1 MRVRYNQTTTEITL
15 KNEQLFMNGWVKVV
29 KKERDVGT
37 KLFFQGFDG
46 SFALWHGELHSAKV
60 TSSTLDFEMTHVL
73 RCAICVSSITN

>member
-37 KLFFQGFDG
+37 KLFFRVLMAVSPFGME
-46 SFALWHGELHSAKV
+46 SYIVRRLHQAP
-60 TSSTLDFEMTHVL
+60 STLK
-73 RCAICVSSITN
+73 